1 MGTLKKR
8 ALILGSAP
16 IRDWSFLKFYRRTDD
31 LVICADGGRSVA
43 QKLGIPTDWYVG
55 DSDSGGFAEGCPSDI
70 LPSEKDVTDLDMAVS
85 RALREGCDELVL
97 CGCTGGRQDHHFSAI
112 GQLER
117 LHRAGADGIIV
128 DEQNEIRLLTPGK
141 TRVPTEPA
149 YHYFGLIPLDA
160 ALVDVTITGAKYE
173 VSGVT
178 LERWSS
184 LGVSNELKPGHE
196 CWIEVGQGTGLLIR
210 SN

>member
-1 MGTLKKR
+1 MGALKKR

-16 IRDWSFLKFYRRTDD
+16 VHDWSFLKHYHRADD
-31 LVICADGGRSVA
+31 LVICADGGRNA
-43 QKLGIPTDWYVG
+43 AGELGLPVDWYVG
-55 DSDSGGFAEGCPSDI
+55 DSDSGGYADGCPADI

-85 RALREGCDELVL
+85 RALREGCGELVL

-117 LHRAGADGIIV
+117 LYRAGATGLIV
-128 DEQNEIRLLTPGK
+128 DEQNEIRLLIPGK
-141 TRVPTEPA
+141 TVVPSEPH
-149 YHYFGLIPLDA
+149 YHYFGLIPLDT
-160 ALVDVTITGAKYE
+160 ALTGVTITGAKYE

-178 LERWSS
+178 LERSSS
-184 LGVSNELKPGHE
+184 LGVSNELLPGKR
-196 CWIEVGQGTGLLIR
+196 CTVEVTRGIGLLIR

>member
-16 IRDWSFLKFYRRTDD
+16 VQDWSFLKHYHRPDD
-31 LVICADGGRSVA
+31 LVICADGGRNA
-43 QKLGIPTDWYVG
+43 ARQLGILADWYVG
-55 DSDSGGFAEGCPSDI
+55 DSDSGGYADGCPSDI

-85 RALREGCDELVL
+85 RALQEGCCELVL

-117 LHRAGADGIIV
+117 LYRAGAEGIIV

-141 TRVPTEPA
+141 TMVPAEPL
-149 YHYFGLIPLDA
+149 YHYFGLVPLDA
-160 ALVDVTITGAKYE
+160 ALVGVTISGAKYE
-173 VSGVT
+173 VTGVT
-178 LERWSS
+178 LNRWSS
-184 LGVSNELKPGHE
+184 LGVSNELKPGAA
-196 CWIEVGQGTGLLIR
+196 CSIEVEQGIGLLIR